1 MVVKEQDV
9 FDATLVK
16 KTGFSGKHDLTVE
29 LGAAPPNDGS
39 HATFLLMGTG
49 TRDKYPTI
57 VCTHEASPPP
67 SPPHAADCDLGPTYE
82 LVSSWETGEQAR
94 IRLERWDDGRVFTLT
109 WYNDWLP

>member
-9 FDATLVK
+9 FDATLVE

-57 VCTHEASPPP
+57 ECTHEASPPP

-82 LVSSWETGEQAR
+82 LVSSYT
-94 IRLERWDDGRVFTLT
+94 
-109 WYNDWLP
+109 

>member
-57 VCTHEASPPP
+57 ECTHEASPPP
-67 SPPHAADCDLGPTYE
+67 SPHAADCDLGPTYE
-82 LVSSWETGEQAR
+82 LVSSWGRASRRESASSAGTTGASSR
-94 IRLERWDDGRVFTLT
+94 SRGTTRSSR
-109 WYNDWLP
+109 